1 MAKESCRNCNGEV
14 DSSQKF
20 CIHCGEKIGSQSY
33 DETASKEADNE
44 QKIAELSNKI
54 VQLSERLDLI
64 SNQLSEISSK
74 GFKETES
81 VSTPIIEPQEL
92 EENYI
97 VCNSCGRKFDEN
109 NSFCVHCGVKVSDIE
124 EPKENKSPEL
134 IKPVSNTENTQIE
147 RKIGVNWLT
156 IGGAGLLVLGA
167 VLFLVGL
174 GVADSKI
181 PQIIFSCIFGSILML
196 IGYFPGKRYGIWG
209 HSLIGAGLAAWY
221 LSIYAGSVWYELPF
235 FSVYNTLPI
244 LTIIA
249 GFSWHLSI
257 KRNSIWIALLGLVGA
272 IITPTIFFQAV
283 ETSYI
288 FLLVGYL
295 ILLDLAVLAISFSKN
310 WKWFNYLS
318 LLGSYAYL
326 TVLYTQLPSFYNDA
340 LVLLI
345 CYSIVF
351 LVFVAVT
358 TVLSL
363 RRHDTDSFT
372 TIPLSV
378 INVVLFYVPVLA
390 RLLDGGYTFGA
401 ALLTLVLFGLYA
413 SFSIWFQ
420 SSRFFRRDLA
430 VFYLMKAF
438 GFLTISIPLIIRHFG
453 IEFSSESMLT
463 ILWSVLASV
472 VILSGALIKD
482 WRFRAYGFVLLLI
495 AMIYETFSGILFQD
509 GTRLFSSLV
518 WLISSLVIVCIYLVF
533 NSNINAVKEEKNIE
547 VRWLNEITEF
557 WRLIEKYIPSISL
570 SLFHLVLFLGAT
582 SELTYRLSDA
592 LVPIT
597 LAWISQGFIL
607 GIYPG
612 ILLLKTKTFL
622 THYIPQIL
630 RYAGFILLCLGV
642 IKFMFVDIGD
652 SDNSFLIITGLIIGG
667 LIVTYSLYLLMQW
680 KMFVQKSNDELL
692 KEEFK
697 YTSIVIVVIPALV
710 ILWSGSRYLWGDAVW
725 QQLSLT
731 LYWAIYALVG
741 VGLGVWKQNRYLRL
755 SGLGFFLVPIIKL
768 FIYDVWQLGPEVVYI
783 AFIGL
788 GIALLSAGLTYQRF
802 QERIQKFIRE

>member
-1 MAKESCRNCNGEV
+1 MAKELCRNCNREI
-14 DSSQKF
+14 DSSQRF
-20 CIHCGEKIGSQSY
+20 CIHCGEKIVSQN
-33 DETASKEADNE
+33 DEGNLSKETRNE
-44 QKIAELSNKI
+44 EKITELSNKI

-74 GFKETES
+74 GLKEAES
-81 VSTPIIEPQEL
+81 VPKPTIESQES
-92 EENYI
+92 EEDYI
-97 VCNSCGRKFDEN
+97 VCKNCGLKFGEAN
-109 NSFCVHCGVKVSDIE
+109 LFCVHCGVKVSDIE
-124 EPKENKSPEL
+124 ESKENKSPEL
-134 IKPVSNTENTQIE
+134 IKPVSNTENTQVE
-147 RKIGVNWLT
+147 SKIGINWLT
-156 IGGAGLLVLGA
+156 IGGAILLVLAA
-167 VLFLVGL
+167 VIFLVGL
-174 GVADSKI
+174 GVSDSKI

-209 HSLIGAGLAAWY
+209 DSLIGAGLAAWY
-221 LSIYAGSVWYELPF
+221 VSIYAGSVWYDLPF

-249 GFSWHLSI
+249 GFSWYLSI

-283 ETSYI
+283 EISYVFVLI
-288 FLLVGYL
+288 AYLV
-295 ILLDLAVLAISFSKN
+295 LLDLAVLAISFSKN

-318 LLGSYAYL
+318 ILGSYAYL
-326 TVLYTQLPSFYNDA
+326 TALNTQMPGFQNDA
-340 LVLLI
+340 VVFTI

-351 LVFVAVT
+351 LVFVGVI

-378 INVVLFYVPVLA
+378 INVVLFYVP
-390 RLLDGGYTFGA
+390 LLVGFLQEGYTFSA

-453 IEFSSESMLT
+453 IEFSGESMLT

-509 GTRLFSSLV
+509 GTRLFSSLS

-533 NSNINAVKEEKNIE
+533 NSNINVVKEEKNIE
-547 VRWLNEITEF
+547 IRWLKEIIEF

-570 SLFHLVLFLGAT
+570 SLFHLVLFLGTT
-582 SELTYRLSDA
+582 SELAYRLSDA

-612 ILLLKTKTFL
+612 ILLLKNKIFL

-630 RYAGFILLCLGV
+630 RYAGFILLCVGV
-642 IKFMFVDIGD
+642 IKFMFVDISV
-652 SDNSFLIITGLIIGG
+652 SDNSFLIITALIIGG
-667 LIVTYSLYLLMQW
+667 LIVTYSLSLLTGW
-680 KMFVQKSNDELL
+680 KMFVLKSNDEFL

-697 YTSIVIVVIPALV
+697 YTSVAIVIILALV
-710 ILWSGSRYLWGDAVW
+710 ILWSGSRYLWGDATW

-755 SGLGFFLVPIIKL
+755 SGLGFFLVPIGKL
-768 FIYDVWQLGPEVVYI
+768 FLYDIWQLGPAVVWI
-783 AFIGL
+783 AFLGL
-788 GIALLSAGLTYQRF
+788 GIVLLITGLTYQRF
-802 QERIQKFIRE
+802 QDRIQKFIRE